1 MRSFFREPHPPG
13 PLARGTVPA
22 PSVSRNSCRRPRV
35 YSFRAVSEDEAAAR
49 AEETTKIWAR
59 SFYIASNFLKA
70 SQKRKAF
77 ALYAWCREVDQ
88 IVDSSTNSHD
98 ARVAL
103 DATSHRLSELVRSVE
118 GSDDYAD
125 VAMRSAFSKEI
136 ERGEFDVQPFED
148 MIAGMRQDLDEDV
161 RFVTFSD
168 VELYAY
174 RVAGT
179 VALMMLPVIL
189 CDEEEDDAATN
200 QLRRERGVALGIALQ
215 LTNIIRDVGEDARL
229 RKRVYMCEEDL
240 AAFNLTR
247 QDVLSMEQPSDS
259 YKALIEFQIERALG
273 YYEQAAKGLELLPL
287 SSRPA
292 VAIIAGL
299 YKKILLSVRDN
310 DYDNLNRRAF
320 ASTWEKVAALPGLII
335 EALVAK

>member
-1 MRSFFREPHPPG
+1 MHH
-13 PLARGTVPA
+13 L
-22 PSVSRNSCRRPRV
+22 
-35 YSFRAVSEDEAAAR
+35 RAVSEDEAAAR
-49 AEETTKIWAR
+49 AEETTKKWAR

-88 IVDSSTNSHD
+88 IVDSSTNSRD
-98 ARVAL
+98 ARAAL
-103 DATSHRLSELVRSVE
+103 DATAHRLGELVSAVG
-118 GSDDYAD
+118 GSDYAD

-161 RFVTFSD
+161 QFVTFSD

-189 CDEEEDDAATN
+189 CDEDEDDATTN

-247 QDVLSMEQPSDS
+247 QDVLAMEHPTDS
-259 YKALIEFQIERALG
+259 YKACIEFQIERALG
-273 YYEQAAKGLELLPL
+273 YYDEAAKGLELLPL

>member
-1 MRSFFREPHPPG
+1 MSTRSVVSG
-13 PLARGTVPA
+13 PLRNGTLPT
-22 PSVSRNSCRRPRV
+22 PWVSRNSCRQPRL
-35 YSFRAVSEDEAAAR
+35 YSLRAVSEDEAAAL
-49 AEETTKIWAR
+49 AEQTTRVYAK
-59 SFYIASNFLKA
+59 SFYIASNFLKS
-70 SQKRKAF
+70 SQKLKAF

-88 IVDSSTNSHD
+88 IVDSSTDSRD

-103 DATSHRLSELVRSVE
+103 DATADRLGALVRAVE
-118 GSDDYAD
+118 GSADYYAD
-125 VAMRSAFSKEI
+125 VALRSAFSKEI

-148 MIAGMRQDLDEDV
+148 MIAGMRQDLDEDF
-161 RFVTFSD
+161 RFATFSD

-189 CDEEEDDAATN
+189 CDEDEVDAATN
-200 QLRRERGVALGIALQ
+200 QLRRDRGVALGIALQ

-247 QDVLSMEQPSDS
+247 EDVLSMKTPTDS
-259 YKALIEFQIERALG
+259 YRAMIEFQIKRALG
-273 YYEQAAKGLELLPL
+273 YYDEASKGLELLPL

-310 DYDNLNRRAF
+310 NYDNLNRRAF

>member
-1 MRSFFREPHPPG
+1 MHH
-13 PLARGTVPA
+13 L
-22 PSVSRNSCRRPRV
+22 
-35 YSFRAVSEDEAAAR
+35 RAVSEDEAAAR
-49 AEETTKIWAR
+49 AEETTKKWAR

-88 IVDSSTNSHD
+88 IVDSSTNSSD
-98 ARVAL
+98 ARAAL
-103 DATSHRLSELVRSVE
+103 DATAHRLGELVSAVG

-136 ERGEFDVQPFED
+136 ERGAFDVQPFED

-161 RFVTFSD
+161 QFVTFSD

-189 CDEEEDDAATN
+189 CDEDEDDAATN

-247 QDVLSMEQPSDS
+247 QDVLSMEHPTDS

-273 YYEQAAKGLELLPL
+273 YYDEAAKGLELLPL

-299 YKKILLSVRDN
+299 YKKILLSVREN
-310 DYDNLNRRAF
+310 GYDNLNRRAF